1 MSTKKE
7 HVVSIRYARRHFS
20 AVGLFLILYA
30 LFVLI
35 LPFFFHMYM
44 VYSNSPILY
53 DRLMYFGIYFLIIF
67 FGTVVPFFLMRLY
80 FRLPFKKI
88 SRRITS
94 SFTDLFVQTIVFFT
108 ICIALTYVSN
118 RIFVYF
124 RQEGSLI
131 SSIGFSYDD
140 AYLDNYLYVFMLVVV
155 TPIIEEYAYRGV
167 LLNVLGKYGKVFGL
181 YASAILFA
189 LAHLNFSEYIPAF
202 AMGYVLGKT
211 SLRYKSIRPTII
223 IHILFN
229 SLIYALCV
237 MPASITRYTAYV
249 LAAVFIL
256 SVYLILSGRYERVQ
270 VQKLRSN
277 KTTNIVFYTC
287 PTVIIGILLMIAD
300 TILFMFV
307 K

>member
-7 HVVSIRYARRHFS
+7 RIVSIKYARRNFS
-20 AVGLFLILYA
+20 VIGLFLILYT

-44 VYSNSPILY
+44 EYDNSPILQ
-53 DRLMYFGIYFLIIF
+53 DRWMYFGIYFIIIF
-67 FGTVVPFFLMRLY
+67 FGTLIPFFLMRLY

-88 SRRITS
+88 SRKITT
-94 SFTDLFVQTIVFFT
+94 SFVDLFVQTIVFFI

-124 RQEGSLI
+124 SQEGKLI
-131 SSIGFSYDD
+131 SSIGFSYDE
-140 AYLDNYLYVFMLVVV
+140 AYLDNYLYVFMLVIV
-155 TPIIEEYAYRGV
+155 TPIMEEYAFRGV
-167 LLNVLGKYGKVFGL
+167 LLNVLGKYGKLFGL

-189 LAHLNFSEYIPAF
+189 LAHTNFSEYIPAF

-229 SLIYALCV
+229 ALIYALCV
-237 MPASITRYTAYV
+237 MPSPITQYMAYG
-249 LAAVFIL
+249 LAAIFAL
-256 SVYLILSGRYERVQ
+256 SVYFIYTGRYERVQ
-270 VQKLRSN
+270 IQKLRSN

-287 PTVIIGILLMIAD
+287 PTVIISMVLMICG
-300 TILFMFV
+300 TLLFVFF

>member
-7 HVVSIRYARRHFS
+7 HVVSIRYARKNFS

-44 VYSNSPILY
+44 QYSNSPILY
-53 DRLMYFGIYFLIIF
+53 DRLMYFGIYFIIIL
-67 FGTVVPFFLMRLY
+67 FGTLIPFLLMRLY
-80 FRLPFKKI
+80 FRLPFRKVN
-88 SRRITS
+88 RRITTS
-94 SFTDLFVQTIVFFT
+94 FT

-124 RQEGSLI
+124 SQEGKLI

-140 AYLDNYLYVFMLVVV
+140 AYLDNYLYVFMLVIV
-155 TPIIEEYAYRGV
+155 TPIMEEYAFRGV

-189 LAHLNFSEYIPAF
+189 LAHTNFSEYIPAF

-211 SLRYKSIRPTII
+211 SLRYKSIRPTIL

-237 MPASITRYTAYV
+237 IPAPITQYMAYG
-249 LAAVFIL
+249 LAGVFMI
-256 SVYLILSGRYERVQ
+256 SVYLILTGKYERVQ
-270 VQKLRSN
+270 IQKLRSN
-277 KTTNIVFYTC
+277 KTTNVVFYTC
-287 PTVIIGILLMIAD
+287 PTVILSMLLMIAGSL
-300 TILFMFV
+300 LFIFF

>member
-7 HVVSIRYARRHFS
+7 HVVSIRYARKNFS
-20 AVGLFLILYA
+20 VIGLFLILYT

-44 VYSNSPILY
+44 QYSNSPILY
-53 DRLMYFGIYFLIIF
+53 DRLMYFGIYFIIIL
-67 FGTVVPFFLMRLY
+67 FGTLIPFLLMRLY
-80 FRLPFKKI
+80 FRLPFRKI
-88 SRRITS
+88 NRRITT

-124 RQEGSLI
+124 SQEGKLI

-140 AYLDNYLYVFMLVVV
+140 AYLDNYLYVFMLVIV
-155 TPIIEEYAYRGV
+155 TPIMEEYAFRGV

-189 LAHLNFSEYIPAF
+189 LAHTNFSEYIPTF

-229 SLIYALCV
+229 GLIYALCV
-237 MPASITRYTAYV
+237 IPAPVTQYMAYG
-249 LAAVFIL
+249 LAAVFMI
-256 SVYLILSGRYERVQ
+256 SVYLILTGKYERVQ
-270 VQKLRSN
+270 IQKLRSN

-287 PTVIIGILLMIAD
+287 PTVILSMLLMIGASL
-300 TILFMFV
+300 LFLFL